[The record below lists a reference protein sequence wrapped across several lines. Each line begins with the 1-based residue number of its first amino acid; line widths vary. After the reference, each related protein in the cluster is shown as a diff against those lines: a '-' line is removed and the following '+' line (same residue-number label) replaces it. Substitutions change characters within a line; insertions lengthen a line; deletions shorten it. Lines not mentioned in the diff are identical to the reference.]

1 MRFLH
6 RLCATTR
13 THSIKK
19 QSECLRLFL
28 LRTLSIMLS
37 YLKVEHRLY
46 RLMRGLGGYP
56 QSGMNN

>member
-37 YLKVEHRLY
+37 YFPVAHRLY

-56 QSGMNN
+56 QSKMNN

>member
-13 THSIKK
+13 THPAKK

-28 LRTLSIMLS
+28 LRTVSIMLS
-37 YLKVEHRLY
+37 YLQAAHRLY
-46 RLMRGLGGYP
+46 RLMRGRGGYP
-56 QSGMNN
+56 QFKMNN

>member
-37 YLKVEHRLY
+37 YLQVAHRLY
-46 RLMRGLGGYP
+46 RLMRGWGSYP
-56 QSGMNN
+56 QFKMNN